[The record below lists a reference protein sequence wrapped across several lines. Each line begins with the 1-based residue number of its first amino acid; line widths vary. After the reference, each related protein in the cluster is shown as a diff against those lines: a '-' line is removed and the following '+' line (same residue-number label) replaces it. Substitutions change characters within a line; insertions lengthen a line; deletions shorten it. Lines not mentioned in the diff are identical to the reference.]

1 MISRTPQEIADFFGC
16 YLVRNKYGDWYLI
29 SDKPEIV
36 DGNWVVNRTCEYA
49 IQIDV
54 RLINVSANHDWTT
67 LYSPKSLNSDNKDS
81 SYYPEKANSDNKD
94 IIQESQKINEKSDEN
109 CQKSDLSPHSGE
121 VYTHKEYRL
130 VEAHKGISP
139 EAFSKGVM
147 AWIERGWEP
156 SGGIAFDKEG
166 KPYQAMVRGL

>member
-1 MISRTPQEIADFFGC
+1 MIKRTPQEIADFFGG
-16 YLVRNKYGDWYLI
+16 YVVQSKEGLWYMLNSKPKVEGNNWIGNGESSIRINVGLI
-29 SDKPEIV
+29 S
-36 DGNWVVNRTCEYA
+36 
-49 IQIDV
+49 
-54 RLINVSANHDWTT
+54 VSVNHDWTH
-67 LYSPKSLNSDNKDS
+67 LYEPQNIT
-81 SYYPEKANSDNKD
+81 PESG
-94 IIQESQKINEKSDEN
+94 IINEKSDEN
-109 CQKSDLSPHSGE
+109 CQKFGLCPHSGE

>member
-1 MISRTPQEIADFFGC
+1 MIKRTPQEIADFFGC
-16 YLVRNKYGDWYLI
+16 YVYEDSRYGQYEFRLSEERPKISNNEFWDCCYTDAYLFH
-29 SDKPEIV
+29 D
-36 DGNWVVNRTCEYA
+36 
-49 IQIDV
+49 
-54 RLINVSANHDWTT
+54 LIELPPDHDWTH
-67 LYSPKSLNSDNKDS
+67 LYEPQNITS
-81 SYYPEKANSDNKD
+81 
-94 IIQESQKINEKSDEN
+94 ESGIINEKSDEN
-109 CQKSDLSPHSGE
+109 CQKSGLCPHSGE

-166 KPYQAMVRGL
+166 KPYQAMVRGV

>member
-1 MISRTPQEIADFFGC
+1 MIKRTPQEIADFFGG
-16 YLVRNKYGDWYLI
+16 YVVQSKEGLWYMLNSKPKVEGNNWIGNGESSIRINEGLI
-29 SDKPEIV
+29 S
-36 DGNWVVNRTCEYA
+36 
-49 IQIDV
+49 
-54 RLINVSANHDWTT
+54 VSVNHDWTH
-67 LYSPKSLNSDNKDS
+67 LYEPQNIT
-81 SYYPEKANSDNKD
+81 PESG
-94 IIQESQKINEKSDEN
+94 IINEKSDEN
-109 CQKSDLSPHSGE
+109 CQKSGLCPHSGE